1 VLTKSIDIKPTAK
14 AYYQRAIF
22 LSKLG
27 KPEMNCEIK
36 ENLKIAHLLSPEEKL
51 YEKAFAEYDLK

>member
-1 VLTKSIDIKPTAK
+1 
-14 AYYQRAIF
+14 
-22 LSKLG
+22 
-27 KPEMNCEIK
+27 MNCEIK